1 MSFRFYAN
9 AISRASKT
17 AAAGIFIAGLLLI
30 GFGFLIYVLKEIFAI
45 LAAIVF
51 CFAGAGCLI
60 TAVRIFLAQR
70 KLDKITSDGSEAYR
84 ENVQVHVEEHG
95 SEEL

>member
-1 MSFRFYAN
+1 MSFRFYSS

-51 CFAGAGCLI
+51 CFAGGGCLI
-60 TAVRIFLAQR
+60 TSLKIFWAQR
-70 KLDKITSDGSEAYR
+70 KLDKMTSDGSEAYR
-84 ENVQVHVEEHG
+84 ENVQIHVEEHG
-95 SEEL
+95 PDEL